1 MNTINRHTLNDTNT
15 TSIKTIHSIKKS
27 KHSHNIDNNK
37 ITGQLYILSKAH
49 TEIWNLITRSHSS
62 IYMTT
67 TLIKDGTYKLE
78 ISY

>member
-37 ITGQLYILSKAH
+37 ITGQLYIFQKH
-49 TEIWNLITRSHSS
+49 IQKFGI
-62 IYMTT
+62 
-67 TLIKDGTYKLE
+67 
-78 ISY
+78 